1 MPAPQRK
8 GVRFRLSLSLALG
21 LIAANST
28 SFAES
33 TTSASVEDLGGGEKR
48 VTLSQSVEPSF
59 HIEPIVHR
67 FEARR
72 GTTIPFRFEIKST
85 GKAMNV
91 TVMPVSLRQEVTG
104 IILHDEQ
111 GETPDAM
118 KFLSPTEFKL
128 EPGESTFL
136 VGEITVP
143 LAKSNYLSYGV
154 LVRDNGYVA
163 GKTPDPTDPTR
174 ITAGVRFVTQ
184 YVLRVD
190 IETGVKDVSQMNQ
203 LAFEHGSV
211 TNELGMPVAKT
222 FLINPTDFAFECN
235 VRGTIE
241 SATTSRPKPFRLS
254 LPSRVNL
261 LGEEK
266 YLVRIMPRS
275 RVQVTAPVEELLFP
289 GEQSLKVEV
298 TNGRRGLVDQTFAV
312 NVGQG
317 DFPALEVQQ
326 AYLDHELSV
335 HPAQIEVGVV
345 SGASRSNTLR
355 FTNNSV
361 HSKSVVAELVDL
373 TGNLVNE
380 VQLSS
385 DSFDVRPGRTKTVRL
400 SLSSGTDASAA
411 KYGDIR
417 LRVRTDGGGETVE
430 SIPMAMIF
438 GTPPTPDLEVGE
450 LVSVEKDGFTS
461 FAMKVTNHGEGFV
474 PVHADL
480 QVGDATG
487 NSLDLADGFGRWL
500 RPGETRELS
509 FVPPKMIAAGQYQIV
524 LNVVTTPD
532 QEPIQKT
539 LVIDLDPKTDDKNVT
554 EPKAITGTNSPI

>member
-28 SFAES
+28 SLAES
-33 TTSASVEDLGGGEKR
+33 TTSASVEDIGGGEKR

-91 TVMPVSLRQEVTG
+91 TVMPVRLRQEVTG

-111 GETPDAM
+111 GEAPDEM

-136 VGEITVP
+136 VGEVTVP

-154 LVRDNGYVA
+154 LVRDNGYVS

-211 TNELGMPVAKT
+211 INELGMPVAKT
-222 FLINPTDFAFECN
+222 FLINPTDFAFECS

-261 LGEEK
+261 EGEER

-335 HPAQIEVGVV
+335 HPAQIAVGDAAGV
-345 SGASRSNTLR
+345 SRSNTLR

-361 HSKSVVAELVDL
+361 HSKNIVAELVDL
-373 TGNLVNE
+373 AGNPVDD

-400 SLSSGTDASAA
+400 SISSRNDADVA

-417 LRVRTDGGGETVE
+417 LRVRTGDDREIVE

-438 GTPPTPDLEVGE
+438 GTPATPNLEVGE

-461 FAMKVTNHGEGFV
+461 FAMTVTNLGEGYV

-480 QVGDATG
+480 QIGDATG

-500 RPGETRELS
+500 RPGETRELA

-524 LNVVTTPD
+524 LNLVTTPD
-532 QEPIQKT
+532 QEPVQKT
-539 LVIDLDPKTDDKNVT
+539 LVIELDPKTADEQVA
-554 EPKAITGTNSPI
+554 EPKAATVTNSPI